1 MLKYIG
7 TLLISLFAVS
17 MIAAIAYLQGFTSF
31 TFAWVLNFM
40 LMMGVSSVMQTFK
53 PGLTSS
59 YFDVKGWETD
69 GKVYKW
75 LGVHAFRKLLV
86 WVGWEKLHKAVNPV
100 KKDLQALS
108 KLEYNTRQSEFGH
121 LIILFIVLAF
131 SVGVALHEGIGQ
143 SLWLIFL
150 NALLNLYPI
159 LVQRYNRPRLQRA
172 IQVWEKLPSQL
183 QKALR

>member
-1 MLKYIG
+1 MLKYLS
-7 TLLISLFAVS
+7 TFLIFLFAVS
-17 MIAAIAYLQGFTSF
+17 MIAAIAYMQGFTSF

-40 LMMGVSSVMQTFK
+40 LMMGVSSIMQTFK
-53 PGLTSS
+53 PGLNAK

-86 WVGWEKLHKAVNPV
+86 WIGWEKLHKAVNPV
-100 KKDLQALS
+100 KKDLQALN
-108 KLEYNTRQSEFGH
+108 KLEYNTQQSEFGH
-121 LIILFIVLAF
+121 LVIFFIVLAF
-131 SVGVALHEGIGQ
+131 FVGVALREGIGQ

-150 NALLNLYPI
+150 NVLLNLYPI

-172 IQVWEKLPSQL
+172 IQVWEKLPSHP